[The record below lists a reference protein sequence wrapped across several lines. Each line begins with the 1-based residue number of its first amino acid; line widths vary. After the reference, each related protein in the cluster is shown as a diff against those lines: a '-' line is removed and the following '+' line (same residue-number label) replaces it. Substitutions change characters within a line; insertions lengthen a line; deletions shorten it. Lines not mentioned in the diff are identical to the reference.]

1 MKILLAVVGPTGI
14 GKTFW
19 AIQLAK
25 HFNTEILSADSRQF
39 YKEMSIGTAVPSEN
53 ELKTIKHHFIQHK
66 SIFEPYSVGEFEK
79 DAIALLNEL
88 YNTYDIAILA
98 GGSGLYIDAI
108 VKGLDDFPEVT
119 PQIREDLVRQWQSEG
134 IESLQQELKDKD
146 PAYYQTIDLENPH
159 RLIRALEIIKVS
171 GKPYSYFRGKKKSKR
186 NFKTIYVGIE
196 AAREIIYQRIEKRVD
211 IMISEGLLA
220 EAKSLW
226 KHKEL
231 NALQT
236 VGYKELFEHFEGE
249 TSLERAISEI
259 KKNTRRYA
267 KRQLTWYRKNEAV
280 FWIDFDAQKTNVF
293 KKIEQLIETR
303 NNDS

>member
-171 GKPYSYFRGKKKSKR
+171 GKPYSYFRGKKKSNR